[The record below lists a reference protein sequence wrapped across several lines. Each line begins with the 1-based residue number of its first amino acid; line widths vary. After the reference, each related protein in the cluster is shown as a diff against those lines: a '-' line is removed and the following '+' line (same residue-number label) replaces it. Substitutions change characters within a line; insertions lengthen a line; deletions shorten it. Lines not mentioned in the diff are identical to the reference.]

1 MATISPVPAPSLW
14 TRLERAVQAY
24 ESALGESD
32 DSRAALQAMLK
43 SLVELSGWQQAW
55 LILNGFFDREITN
68 HAASAT
74 VHATIDTPTTT
85 SHVASDRTSE
95 FHGTANLPFAL
106 PCDSLPSPLL
116 NSIEAGSWHA
126 TQSHETWFR
135 LQPIIVSQQCCG
147 WVICQTQSL
156 VTTPPPA
163 DEAEMLWAWS
173 EWLSQQLDKQRQRDE
188 LRGRDLRQHLRAVE
202 LENASLPKS
211 RRRQNYAILAS
222 RLQQFDRVV
231 VVQVIGER
239 PSQMIAV
246 SDAQHWDRRTAWYDL
261 LSRVSST
268 LAQTKSPTSMTLM
281 PSNTS
286 GLSKEGQSKP
296 VAEQV
301 SLVPLSDLGPLLPT
315 HASACVRV
323 EMKPNQIWYWW
334 FFSSRPQTLKLETS
348 VSEFLIDC
356 TLRLQAETARDAAG
370 SFLRQPFRTL
380 LQHSQARL
388 LGLAALCLLLGLI
401 PLPLRIVVQ
410 GELQPLEQ
418 RHLFAPENG
427 RVVVLGPV
435 DGQSITAG
443 TELVRLVD
451 DRLDEEWAELTG
463 NLDSLDAERRSI
475 ESRLASL
482 SPVDAE
488 SVAETD
494 RLRSRAA
501 LIEVQRRG
509 ISARR
514 EVLNRR
520 RISMS
525 IQAPIDGKVIS
536 AETRR
541 RLSDRP
547 VKRGES
553 LFVMANPTGPWE
565 ARLKVDP
572 LDWSELAHQIEVRER
587 GDQSLM
593 ATLSLDAVHQQ
604 SFRGTVQQFSG
615 IPLFDS
621 RGSISGSLIVPVLDP
636 VPADLPAGTRVV
648 AWIECGRKPAALVLF
663 RRFLNWSRWHGWL

>member
-1 MATISPVPAPSLW
+1 
-14 TRLERAVQAY
+14 
-24 ESALGESD
+24 
-32 DSRAALQAMLK
+32 
-43 SLVELSGWQQAW
+43 
-55 LILNGFFDREITN
+55 
-68 HAASAT
+68 
-74 VHATIDTPTTT
+74 
-85 SHVASDRTSE
+85 
-95 FHGTANLPFAL
+95 
-106 PCDSLPSPLL
+106 
-116 NSIEAGSWHA
+116 
-126 TQSHETWFR
+126 
-135 LQPIIVSQQCCG
+135 
-147 WVICQTQSL
+147 
-156 VTTPPPA
+156 
-163 DEAEMLWAWS
+163 MLWAWS
-173 EWLSQQLDKQRQRDE
+173 EWFSQQLDQQRQQDE
-188 LRGRDLRQHLRAVE
+188 LCCRELRKQLRAVE

-211 RRRQNYAILAS
+211 RRRQNYATLVS
-222 RLQQFDRVV
+222 RLQQWDRVV
-231 VVQVIGER
+231 IVQVSGGQS
-239 PSQMIAV
+239 PQVIAI
-246 SDAQHWDRRTAWYDL
+246 SDAQHWDRRTAWYDV
-261 LSRVSST
+261 LSRVSSI
-268 LAQTKSPTSMTLM
+268 LAQTKSPSPLTPM
-281 PSNTS
+281 PPSTS
-286 GLSKEGQSKP
+286 GLSKEGPEQP
-296 VAEQV
+296 VAGQI
-301 SLVPLSDLGPLLPT
+301 SLVSLSDLGPLLPT
-315 HASACVRV
+315 HASACVQIQLQ
-323 EMKPNQIWYWW
+323 PNQIWYWW
-334 FFSSRPQTLKLETS
+334 FFSSRPKALKLEPS

-356 TLRLQAETARDAAG
+356 TLRLQAETTRDAFG

-380 LQHSQARL
+380 LRHSPARL
-388 LGLAALCLLLGLI
+388 LGLVALCLLVLGLI

-410 GELQPLEQ
+410 GELQPIEQ

-463 NLDSLDAERRSI
+463 TLDSLDAERRSI

-488 SVAETD
+488 SVAETE

-509 ISARR
+509 IAARH
-514 EVLNRR
+514 EVLTRR
-520 RISMS
+520 RASMS

-553 LFVMANPTGPWE
+553 LFVMANPAGRWE

-572 LDWSELAHQIEVRER
+572 LDWSELARQIEVREP
-587 GDQSLM
+587 GDPSLT
-593 ATLSLDAVHQQ
+593 ATLLIDAVHEQ

-615 IPLFDS
+615 IPVFDS
-621 RGSISGSLIVPVLDP
+621 QGSVSGSLVVPVLDP
-636 VPADLPAGTRVV
+636 VPQSLPAGTRVI